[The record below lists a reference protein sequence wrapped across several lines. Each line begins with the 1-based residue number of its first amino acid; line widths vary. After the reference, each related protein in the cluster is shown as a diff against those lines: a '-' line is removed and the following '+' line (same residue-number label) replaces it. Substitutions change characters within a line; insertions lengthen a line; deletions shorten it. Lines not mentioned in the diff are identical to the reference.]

1 MLSLKQKLDD
11 TIAIDGV
18 AYPLNLSFDNVLR
31 WYDLMNDET
40 VDDMGKVEIA
50 FDMFVVKCKTD
61 IQTKL
66 YTVQRIIDEYV
77 VGNQEQPNDGTED
90 PADQKSFYSFD
101 KDAEFIYAS
110 FLQEYGIDLLD
121 QQGIMR
127 WEKFVALLNGMRDKT
142 KFRQI
147 IGIRAAELPTG
158 SDEYSVKER
167 ERLEELKQIYALDKN
182 QSVEEQDA
190 AMDGMFKSLVNMAK
204 KGG

>member
-11 TIAIDGV
+11 TIKIDGTN
-18 AYPLNLSFDNVLR
+18 YQLDLSFDNVLR
-31 WYDLMNDET
+31 WYDLMNDKLI
-40 VDDMGKVEIA
+40 DDIGKVEIA
-50 FDMFVVKCKTD
+50 FDMFVVDCETD

-66 YTVQRIIDEYV
+66 YTVQRIINEYV
-77 VGNQEQPNDGTED
+77 VGKQEPNDGSAQTT
-90 PADQKSFYSFD
+90 DQKQYYSFD
-101 KDAEFIYAS
+101 KDAEFIFAS

-147 IGIRAAELPTG
+147 IGIRVAELPTG

-167 ERLEELKQIYALDKN
+167 ERLQELKQIYALDKN

>member
-1 MLSLKQKLDD
+1 MSLKQKLDD
-11 TIAIDGV
+11 TITIDGV
-18 AYPLNLSFDNVLR
+18 AYNLDLSFDNVLR
-31 WYDLMNDET
+31 WYDLMNDKSI
-40 VDDMGKVEIA
+40 DDIGKVEIA
-50 FDMFVVKCKTD
+50 FDMFVVDCETD
-61 IQTKL
+61 IKIKL

-77 VGNQEQPNDGTED
+77 VGKQEPNDGSAK
-90 PADQKSFYSFD
+90 PPDQKQYYSFD
-101 KDAEFIYAS
+101 KDAEFIFAS

-158 SDEYSVKER
+158 NDEYSVKER
-167 ERLEELKQIYALDKN
+167 ERLQELKQIYALDKN